1 MILAKVCKVFFIAVA
16 TYASYFEEKKIHA
29 AVLDGYDA
37 TVRPSVSNGTLD
49 VFFQLKIQKIVKFV
63 RKCFFFLLTSAGFL
77 NSVFRSVLHE
87 TSSTVMVNVE

>member
-1 MILAKVCKVFFIAVA
+1 MILVKAYFIAVA

-37 TVRPSVSNGTLD
+37 AVRPSVSNRTLD

-63 RKCFFFLLTSAGFL
+63 RKCFFSIIL
-77 NSVFRSVLHE
+77 R
-87 TSSTVMVNVE
+87 